1 MLKKIALIV
10 LCALPFSLFSQEKL
24 GYINSESIIQL
35 MPEIETIKKTVD
47 ELNATWEK
55 ELLKMREEYS
65 TKIKEFQEREKTMS
79 EAIREVRITEIQE
92 LESRI
97 TTTQQTAVAN
107 IQKKQQELFTP
118 VIEKV
123 KKAINDVGAEGSFT
137 YIFDTSSQVIL
148 YQSPKA
154 NDVTPLVKKKLNI
167 K

>member
-47 ELNATWEK
+47 ELSATWEK

-79 EAIREVRITEIQE
+79 EAIREVRITEIQ
-92 LESRI
+92 
-97 TTTQQTAVAN
+97 
-107 IQKKQQELFTP
+107 
-118 VIEKV
+118 
-123 KKAINDVGAEGSFT
+123 
-137 YIFDTSSQVIL
+137 
-148 YQSPKA
+148 
-154 NDVTPLVKKKLNI
+154 
-167 K
+167 

>member
-47 ELNATWEK
+47 ELSATWEK

-123 KKAINDVGAEGSFT
+123 KKAINDVGTEGSFT

>member
-35 MPEIETIKKTVD
+35 MPDVEAVKKTVD
-47 ELNATWEK
+47 ELSATWEK

-118 VIEKV
+118 IIEKV

>member
-35 MPEIETIKKTVD
+35 MPDVEAVKKTVD
-47 ELNATWEK
+47 ELSATWEK

-118 VIEKV
+118 IIEKV

-154 NDVTPLVKKKLNI
+154 NDITPLVKKKLNI